1 MGGERGKCRNGMSI
15 RAHAPYTLK
24 STRPLYPKEH
34 PTPTPKRTHDPYTQ
48 KNTRPLYPYKQTITY
63 AKKDTHLAKEH
74 TRALGYH
81 WDIIAQAIPLGV
93 ACA

>member
-1 MGGERGKCRNGMSI
+1 MLMGAERVKCRNGMST
-15 RAHAPYTLK
+15 RA
-24 STRPLYPKEH
+24 R
-34 PTPTPKRTHDPYTQ
+34 DP
-48 KNTRPLYPYKQTITY
+48 Y